1 MRPLHALLAA
11 LTAVFVVVV
20 GLPAAATAAP
30 SGSSSPSASSSSAAA
45 DEGEAVDGVTLTLSP
60 AADGVLVPGRDLV
73 LDVTVRNASD
83 TDVAAGVARV
93 YLDRGAFATRGKL
106 ANWLRPESTS
116 GSDYLGSYLTRLDV
130 PAVPAGSTQTV
141 ASVTVAAADVGLE
154 GYTWGARALGA
165 RLLDDDGEEVA
176 QTRSSV
182 VWFPG
187 ESFQPTRLAV
197 AVPITTPETE
207 NGVLDAAALSA
218 YTSVDGTL
226 TRQLR
231 AVQGTGAVVAVDP
244 MIIASV
250 RLLGSSAPPSALSWL
265 DQLQS
270 SGLESFSLAW
280 ADADAAALSQAGAAT
295 LPSPLSLDP
304 LIDPS
309 LFAEVDDS
317 GSPAPEPTREATPTS
332 EATPSGTGDPS
343 ASTEGEADQGGAGDD
358 AGAGTD
364 PGGQAP
370 GAGEQPGDGT
380 TAPPLPTTE
389 SLLSWPWSH
398 TGVVWP
404 TDDSVVAADLDVW
417 TASGATSAI
426 LSSSNVDGSTDSTE
440 NAAVDLGGRTG
451 LVSDDSLTALVGQAA
466 GAPDDAAWAAAV
478 AELSASV
485 ATVARERPSDARTL
499 LTALD
504 RDWAAQGPY
513 LHQTLVALAGL
524 PWTTTVGLGDAL
536 DAPRTSAVVV
546 DRAEDATRVAQVRT
560 LLAADQR
567 VVDLGTALAQPE
579 TVTAAVRLRV
589 LGLTSQSWRDN
600 PEGLASEV
608 GVADAEASAT
618 AGLVSVVRGSDQLI
632 LGDRSSMPLYVEN
645 GTSSAATVYVTV
657 RPSNSILSVEEVGIP
672 VTVQAQSQV
681 RVRVPVQSVA
691 NGTVSASITLASVTG
706 AVIGAPSTVQVN
718 VQAGWETALTWVF
731 AVGFVLLFGGGL
743 YRTFRKRRRARDGL
757 DGADGADGLE
767 PVTADG
773 PTADGPDASDP
784 ADGRAGRS

>member
-20 GLPAAATAAP
+20 GLPSAATAAP
-30 SGSSSPSASSSSAAA
+30 SGSSSPSASSSAAAA

-60 AADGVLVPGRDLV
+60 AADGVLVPGRDLTF
-73 LDVTVRNASD
+73 DVTVRNASD

-106 ANWLRPESTS
+106 ASWLRPDSTS
-116 GSDYLGSYLTRLDV
+116 GSDYLGSYLTRVDV
-130 PAVPAGSTQTV
+130 PAVAAGSTQTV
-141 ASVTVAAADVGLE
+141 ASVTVAAADVGLD
-154 GYTWGARALGA
+154 GFTWGARALGA

-207 NGVLDAAALSA
+207 NGVLDAAALAS

-244 MIIASV
+244 MIIASI

-270 SGLESFSLAW
+270 SGLESFPLTW
-280 ADADAAALSQAGAAT
+280 ADADVAALSQAGAAS
-295 LPSPLSLDP
+295 LPVPLSLDP

-309 LFAEVDDS
+309 LFAEGDDT
-317 GSPAPEPTREATPTS
+317 GSPAPAPTTEVETA
-332 EATPSGTGDPS
+332 PSSAGDPS
-343 ASTEGEADQGGAGDD
+343 TPTEGDAGQGDAGHGGAGDD

-404 TDDSVVAADLDVW
+404 VDDSAVAADLDVW
-417 TASGATSAI
+417 TASGATSTI

-466 GAPDDAAWAAAV
+466 GASDDATWAAAV

-536 DAPRTSAVVV
+536 DAPQTGAVVV
-546 DRAEDATRVAQVRT
+546 DRAEDATRVTQMRT

-567 VVDLGTALAQPE
+567 VVDLGTALEQPE
-579 TVTAAVRLRV
+579 TVTAAVRLRL
-589 LGLTSQSWRDN
+589 LGLASQSWRDN
-600 PEGLASEV
+600 TEGLASEV
-608 GVADAEASAT
+608 AVADSEASTT

-645 GTSSAATVYVTV
+645 GTTSTATVYVTV

-691 NGTVSASITLASVTG
+691 NGTVSASITLASATG

-743 YRTFRKRRRARDGL
+743 YRTFRKRRRAREGL
-757 DGADGADGLE
+757 GGADGAEGLE

-773 PTADGPDASDP
+773 PASADP